1 MTNKK
6 VCSFEKA
13 CGTSSSRERRELI
26 DLASPFQ
33 LATKIVGTPLFIGK
47 VH

>member
-1 MTNKK
+1 
-6 VCSFEKA
+6 
-13 CGTSSSRERRELI
+13 LI

-47 VH
+47 VHWI